1 MVRNPTPKYDHL
13 ENSCQVPR
21 ELYCLLIRPPLFRQD
36 VTVLNKLFGSV
47 TQRFIVPLGS
57 GLVRLGLSANMVTVI
72 GFLITMVASVVVA
85 GGRLLAGGLV
95 LLLGAGFDMLD
106 GAVARA
112 SGGGSKRGAFL
123 DSTLD
128 RLSDAAIFMGIA
140 WWLAEADNRLGVSL
154 ALGTMV
160 LGLMVSYVRAR
171 AEGLGF
177 DCRVGVAERPER
189 VVIVAAGL
197 LFSQLVPALA
207 LLALASAL
215 TLAQRC
221 AHVWKQAA

>member
-1 MVRNPTPKYDHL
+1 M
-13 ENSCQVPR
+13 
-21 ELYCLLIRPPLFRQD
+21 
-36 VTVLNKLFGSV
+36 LNRLFGAV
-47 TQRFIVPLGS
+47 AQRFIVPLGS
-57 GLVRLGLSANMVTVI
+57 SLVRLGLSANMVTVI
-72 GFLITMVASVVVA
+72 GFLITAVASVVIA

-128 RLSDAAIFMGIA
+128 RLSDAAIFLGIA
-140 WWLAEADNRLGVSL
+140 WWLAAADDRLGVSL
-154 ALGTMV
+154 ALGAMV

-177 DCRVGVAERPER
+177 DCRVGIAERPER
-189 VVIVAAGL
+189 VVIVSVGL
-197 LFSQLVPALA
+197 LFNQLVPALA
-207 LLALASAL
+207 LLTFASAL